1 MTWVFFCLHIVFQWV
16 LYKAIFQKSSEI
28 SLNMFI
34 FVLGLQITSI
44 FKANW
49 GKLYLLILIHSVYL
63 ELFPPTHLTL
73 WLSSPKDFSTL
84 LRIKTFSFIII
95 SLQPLPQSN
104 QGSHPTHGYFISSN
118 DSEKRYINRNTDRWK
133 QTEKNIKLA
142 EFWCTCSLLFW
153 MYDIFHFEQV
163 MINIFTS
170 ETIFSSSF
178 FYVHWHKMES
188 LLFIHLWQPL
198 FFKKLFLNCP
208 THGQ

>member
-16 LYKAIFQKSSEI
+16 LYKAIFQKSSEF
-28 SLNMFI
+28 SFNMFI
-34 FVLGLQITSI
+34 FILGLQTTSI

-49 GKLYLLILIHSVYL
+49 GKLYLFILIHSVYL
-63 ELFPPTHLTL
+63 ELFPPTHLTS

-95 SLQPLPQSN
+95 SLPLLPQSN
-104 QGSHPTHGYFISSN
+104 QGSHPTHAYFISSN

-163 MINIFTS
+163 MINIFSS

-178 FYVHWHKMES
+178 FYVHWH
-188 LLFIHLWQPL
+188 LWRAFYL
-198 FFKKLFLNCP
+198 SIYYSHYFFFNYS
-208 THGQ
+208 